1 MIAAALAG
9 ALVAGF
15 WPPRWSAK
23 RSRRSR
29 GMSAWIAVLAASAI
43 AYGFKLAGYTV
54 PPVWLEQPRVIRI
67 TEMLPAA
74 LLASLVVLQTFSTGP
89 HLVLDARAAG
99 LVVAIGALLLR
110 APFIVVV
117 ALAAVT
123 AAVLRMLGW
132 S

>member
-1 MIAAALAG
+1 
-9 ALVAGF
+9 
-15 WPPRWSAK
+15 
-23 RSRRSR
+23 
-29 GMSAWIAVLAASAI
+29 MSTWIAVLSASLIAFAI
-43 AYGFKLAGYTV
+43 KLSGYTV
-54 PPVWLEQPRVIRI
+54 PPALLQEPRALRV

-74 LLASLVVLQTFSTGP
+74 LLASLVVLQTFSSGQ

-99 LVVAIGALLLR
+99 LVVAAGALLLR

-132 S
+132 G